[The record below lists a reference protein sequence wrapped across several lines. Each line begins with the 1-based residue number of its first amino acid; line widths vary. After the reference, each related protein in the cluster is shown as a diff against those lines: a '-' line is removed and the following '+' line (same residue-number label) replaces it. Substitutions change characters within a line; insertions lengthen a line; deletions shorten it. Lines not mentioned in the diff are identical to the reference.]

1 MLFYC
6 QGNKPTGEFGLV
18 GTNADS
24 SPAYENKVPT
34 YCNLYPRICRCEDP
48 WRVCK
53 ESQILAS
60 TTTTAAPP
68 SRSLQVTVSSPPP
81 PLTTAATTR
90 PSIKPPV
97 RVEEQPRVMDAG
109 PGEPVEISPSS
120 GLAPLSPRQ
129 RIRTFASPACD
140 PPCENGGG
148 CVQASSGDFVCD
160 CSETLYWGL
169 TCTREHVGWMS
180 QNEDK
185 SSTRPAQEAF
195 ASFSQ
200 LVNGRVRLRFIFRHP
215 VIGRKVASQGRI
227 QRSVPEEPPGR
238 DMALVTF
245 VGSSGTPVFGLVLTG
260 GELFYVWKNDSTFRT
275 RLDPCNRQTTQL
287 APNDGA
293 PHLVHLELLGA
304 FLRVKVDGIAFY
316 PRASTPPTCD
326 AWRYFAGGL
335 DGNGSTAVE
344 PDAADEKEATAAF
357 QVITL
362 GAWSNG
368 DDAFDGA
375 IGGWLVTD
383 AEMIRPKF
391 VEAYDTPN
399 TIYRLNNR
407 FDLSGGRFYWVRL
420 NSLTPVIVLHDSGEL
435 KNTLSSNPRSWFGKK
450 SRGVWSGLGARV
462 RALLTSFRWSPDY
475 QLVGG
480 RICSVSR
487 SPVDKAPICDP
498 NPRSVTLCNDQHAP
512 PKPTGDYT
520 LIGPKFPDKIDN
532 SSATTTLGDLPVAVW
547 FWIVGCVVLGLL
559 MTLLVVWMCL
569 RVRRRRKPD
578 IKGTWRRGYV
588 SIKRMT
594 KSPAPL
600 SSSTTRRLT
609 TDDAARPLKTNG
621 HLLPSSVYRMKAN
634 TTANSASPTE
644 PVDNL
649 WRARMLT
656 LQPLNR
662 PVSVIG
668 PTPINAGSTNS
679 LSEYDDTDDIEEIL
693 VTPDGESV
701 ITLSTNH
708 GISVKQWNTHD
719 GICHKEI
726 FSRQKTRSTASETRG
741 FLALHK
747 EAGLLFADDQNLAQL
762 HPFSPKLPSAA
773 VQLPSTIWGVFPF
786 GDLFLIVAAPLADD
800 RDSFA
805 SLHFWS
811 PVLKLFVVQSRLRIK
826 TSWRTKGYLPSNA
839 KRLPPLLSPSQE
851 KVLLRWSCPA
861 VNTYSFCITV
871 DMSAVSKEVASK
883 PNPVIATDPHI
894 SATLTKHPIDLRR
907 TTFLTEDYGVT
918 GDSRG
923 FLHIWDVQSGTV
935 YCTVQSDP
943 VPMDGPILN
952 DFSHLPVD
960 PRAIPITALA
970 TNESTAV
977 ENGRFTWLC
986 SGDESGCVVVR
997 RCVATENGA
1006 SKNIAARV
1014 HAKFRPYSR
1023 VTGAYSADTVTCIRL
1038 LNRPRRQTNK
1048 PEAFLATGDS
1058 SGCVRVWLLPQCTQL
1073 AQLSASCESSLR
1085 DLVLTQPASS
1095 ATLSSQ
1101 WVQVV
1106 GLVRRDR
1113 SAGSSY
1119 EHGRVIIVHLSA
1131 SEDNGVRN
1139 AMHSPRIRI
1148 IQNQMTTRPI

>member
-1 MLFYC
+1 
-6 QGNKPTGEFGLV
+6 
-18 GTNADS
+18 
-24 SPAYENKVPT
+24 
-34 YCNLYPRICRCEDP
+34 
-48 WRVCK
+48 
-53 ESQILAS
+53 
-60 TTTTAAPP
+60 
-68 SRSLQVTVSSPPP
+68 
-81 PLTTAATTR
+81 
-90 PSIKPPV
+90 
-97 RVEEQPRVMDAG
+97 MDAG

-420 NSLTPVIVLHDSGEL
+420 NSLTPVIVLHD
-435 KNTLSSNPRSWFGKK
+435 
-450 SRGVWSGLGARV
+450 
-462 RALLTSFRWSPDY
+462 
-475 QLVGG
+475 
-480 RICSVSR
+480 
-487 SPVDKAPICDP
+487 
-498 NPRSVTLCNDQHAP
+498 
-512 PKPTGDYT
+512 
-520 LIGPKFPDKIDN
+520 
-532 SSATTTLGDLPVAVW
+532 SATTTLGDLPVAVW